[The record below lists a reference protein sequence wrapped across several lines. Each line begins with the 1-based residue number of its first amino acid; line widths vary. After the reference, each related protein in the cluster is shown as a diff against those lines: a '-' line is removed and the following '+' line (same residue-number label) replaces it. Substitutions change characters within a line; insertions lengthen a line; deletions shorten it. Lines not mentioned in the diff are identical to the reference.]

1 MNRRTLAALASPLTV
16 LLIEHTAI
24 LKSDLSQEGS
34 GIYFSAGWGGLVA
47 TTLFV
52 VFSNGFS
59 AGAEVPV
66 TMLVGVKVGITGGT
80 TDAFCLNLSGRL
92 RSLPGPW
99 CALRIE
105 RNRASP
111 RNSPAQYLVIL
122 VSAVPE
128 PAPNKASVAAPPK
141 AMPAPASFLGS

>member
-1 MNRRTLAALASPLTV
+1 MLGEQVAENFTTR
-16 LLIEHTAI
+16 
-24 LKSDLSQEGS
+24 
-34 GIYFSAGWGGLVA
+34 IYFSAGWGGLVGTA
-47 TTLFV
+47 LLV
-52 VFSNGFS
+52 VLSNALG
-59 AGAEVPV
+59 AGAVVPV
-66 TMLVGVKVGITGGT
+66 TVLVGVKVGTTGGAR
-80 TDAFCLNLSGRL
+80 DAFCLNLSVRL
-92 RSLPGPW
+92 RSLPGAW

-111 RNSPAQYLVIL
+111 RKSPAQYLVIL